1 MVRTAVTAPD
11 GNAHT
16 MIDNLQRLPSARP
29 HAVDA
34 GLAAALFAC
43 SLPGSLVT
51 LPGHDPGIPWW
62 PGVLLTGVAC
72 AALLWRRCRPRT
84 TTAVTIVCATA
95 VAALGYILTVLLLG
109 PLMVALHSLAVRTDR
124 RTANTF
130 AGTGIAL
137 LVGASLLVGPGNEP
151 LVLKLLGPTAWLLLP
166 TSLGTVTRLRG
177 AYLEAVQAR
186 AEHAERTRE
195 EEARR
200 RVTEERMRIAR
211 DLHDVVAHHL
221 VLANLQAG
229 AVARMLP
236 ARPDEA
242 ERIVRDLSGTTS
254 SALRELKS
262 TVGLLRHQVDPPIP
276 STDAEDRAAHP
287 ADGQDGTTHS
297 PGAGNR
303 TTHSPDAGDR
313 TTHSPDAGDRT
324 TQPSGAGGRTAAPS
338 DADKPPAPT
347 PGLAQLP
354 DLASSFQHAGLA
366 VILAT
371 DGDPRPLSAGAALT
385 AYRIVQEAL
394 TNVTKHAVTGSA
406 EVRLAYTHDRLVV
419 TVVNADAV
427 RRSDSSSPGGGGYGL
442 MGMRERAHSVGGR
455 IRMGHRPQGGF
466 EVVAELPVQPYRLEE
481 PAAT

>member
-1 MVRTAVTAPD
+1 
-11 GNAHT
+11 
-16 MIDNLQRLPSARP
+16 MIDNLQRLPAARP

-43 SLPGSLVT
+43 SLPGSLVA
-51 LPGHDPGIPWW
+51 LPGHDPGVPWW

-84 TTAVTIVCATA
+84 TTAMTIACATA
-95 VAALGYILTVLLLG
+95 VSALGYILTVLLLG

-130 AGTGIAL
+130 ACTGIVL
-137 LVGASLLVGPGNEP
+137 LVGVTLAVGPGDEP
-151 LVLKLLGPTAWLLLP
+151 LVLKLLGPAAWLLLP

-195 EEARR
+195 EEARG

-229 AVARMLP
+229 AVVRMLP
-236 ARPDEA
+236 ARPGEA
-242 ERIVRDLSGTTS
+242 ERIAGELSGTTS

-262 TVGLLRHQVDPPIP
+262 TVGLLRHQ
-276 STDAEDRAAHP
+276 TDRTAHPDYGEDRMTHSAGTAGRTLHP
-287 ADGQDGTTHS
+287 AGPAGST
-297 PGAGNR
+297 PGL
-303 TTHSPDAGDR
+303 
-313 TTHSPDAGDRT
+313 
-324 TQPSGAGGRTAAPS
+324 
-338 DADKPPAPT
+338 PT

-354 DLASSFQHAGLA
+354 ALASSFHHAGLA
-366 VILAT
+366 VTLVT
-371 DGDPRPLSAGAALT
+371 DGDPRPLSTGAALT

-406 EVRLAYTHDRLVV
+406 DVRLAYAHDRLVV
-419 TVVNADAV
+419 TVVNAGGA
-427 RRSDSSSPGGGGYGL
+427 RPPNSPSPGGGYGL
-442 MGMRERAHSVGGR
+442 IGMRERARSVGGS

-466 EVVAELPVQPYRLEE
+466 EVVAELPVQSYRLEE